1 MSLITEPKSKSD
13 GVRIVG
19 LVRVGLEGPTHRT
32 GSRILKR
39 SIFISNY
46 SAHAPQPTHPS
57 RTHSLCVQVRSR
69 GNGHQLSLTF
79 QVGVTVTDV

>member
-1 MSLITEPKSKSD
+1 MTLITEPKAKSD
-13 GVRIVG
+13 GVGIVG
-19 LVRVGLEGPTHRT
+19 VVRVGLEGHTHRT

-57 RTHSLCVQVRSR
+57 RTHSLCVQVRSS
-69 GNGHQLSLTF
+69 NGHQLSLTF